1 MLPGEVVL
9 AVLLRPGS
17 RRSKTALRPRVPG
30 CWLLDCLAVSSRQG
44 GLGYGFP
51 AATAAFAALGE
62 LFQTEISIMS
72 KRTSF
77 LVLGAIAAALTAS
90 VAFAQSGGKAVDT
103 AKTSTSSS
111 QDEGLTE
118 AEKKAQRRAK
128 TEAAARAKGDTGSKA
143 GGKEE
148 EEEAK
153 KP

>member
-1 MLPGEVVL
+1 
-9 AVLLRPGS
+9 
-17 RRSKTALRPRVPG
+17 
-30 CWLLDCLAVSSRQG
+30 
-44 GLGYGFP
+44 
-51 AATAAFAALGE
+51 
-62 LFQTEISIMS
+62 MS

-90 VAFAQSGGKAVDT
+90 VAFAQSGGKAADT
-103 AKTSTSSS
+103 AKTYSGAS

-128 TEAAARAKGDTGSKA
+128 AEAAAKAKGDTGSKA